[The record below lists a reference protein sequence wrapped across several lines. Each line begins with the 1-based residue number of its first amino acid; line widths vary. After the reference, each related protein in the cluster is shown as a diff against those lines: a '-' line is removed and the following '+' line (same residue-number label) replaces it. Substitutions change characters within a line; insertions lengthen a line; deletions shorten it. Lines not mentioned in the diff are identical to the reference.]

1 MKRLRHDKLFVSP
14 GVQSKT
20 DMVIDSTFTANY
32 SLFTAFIE
40 SFECTGVSAL
50 ADIEEAHSML
60 ARGSWPASKSLRMGI
75 GMGVGMGMSQAF
87 DMSRVRFFSY
97 VCRLRLLFFLLLSLS
112 CLVQLDTL
120 GAQINNNWRNARI
133 AYGKIYWT
141 KWTAKPKSSF
151 VSLVCGLSTPI
162 CIYTYIYIRIEH
174 GIERHVEWEEESR
187 VEISR
192 DQEEM
197 RSLCCW
203 HRSGLCSKKGKR
215 ILNIIITN
223 LILYLQTILKSTAF
237 VARRK

>member
-1 MKRLRHDKLFVSP
+1 MTNSLPPLP
-14 GVQSKT
+14 EQSKT

-97 VCRLRLLFFLLLSLS
+97 ICRLRLLFFLLLSLS

-151 VSLVCGLSTPI
+151 VSLVCGLSTLYAYI
-162 CIYTYIYIRIEH
+162 HIWYIYSYRAADM
-174 GIERHVEWEEESR
+174 V
-187 VEISR
+187 
-192 DQEEM
+192 
-197 RSLCCW
+197 
-203 HRSGLCSKKGKR
+203 
-215 ILNIIITN
+215 
-223 LILYLQTILKSTAF
+223 
-237 VARRK
+237 